1 MERNDGGRNGGKVK
15 PRPKTLILCDKVEWQ
30 LLTIRILVKFL
41 RSQCRT
47 GMSLSIKL
55 VNSYFFFSDNCKWQL
70 LFKAVKGNSRNVYK
84 DFIDAVPLNEN
95 DPEAMIIE
103 SNKLPFIS
111 PLLKDWNKLVIK
123 EVWNLGQGLK
133 TRAVSYLIGS

>member
-1 MERNDGGRNGGKVK
+1 M
-15 PRPKTLILCDKVEWQ
+15 
-30 LLTIRILVKFL
+30 
-41 RSQCRT
+41 
-47 GMSLSIKL
+47 
-55 VNSYFFFSDNCKWQL
+55 
-70 LFKAVKGNSRNVYK
+70 YK